1 VIADERAAERTTIP
15 ISLTESF
22 FIITSLCSAI
32 EVNENI
38 QQHNAPW
45 RHSNWDSK
53 RPSRFAPGG

>member
-1 VIADERAAERTTIP
+1 VIADDRAAERTTIP

-22 FIITSLCSAI
+22 FIIASASRAI

-45 RHSNWDSK
+45 RHSN
-53 RPSRFAPGG
+53 